1 MLDASLGM
9 CYSQRFPDIYGALKA
24 AVQSVHLGGVLS
36 TELCAP
42 LASLAS
48 SMGISSSSSTIL
60 CDREAAMGGRAVAD
74 RDLDLCW
81 ALARLDLASSSHY
94 KEELLLLP
102 AAASALFVCDRW
114 EKAGA
119 MYLPQ
124 FEAFQNNEHCI
135 QVALSRLLPVFF
147 VLSTCNLGGQLHT
160 DGGSSSSS
168 HDEQKSAT
176 DQAAKKKLFSC
187 CHQADRDDYR
197 SYVERY
203 LSLSAQ
209 ALLTQRE
216 IEASS
221 SSSHSSSNT
230 HIHFPHR
237 SMSALLE
244 YFVSLCP
251 SDVVHRGMLEKH
263 FTNYL
268 AHSDLVDVS
277 LGRHKHS
284 HALRPFAH
292 RSSSSAQEE
301 D

>member
-24 AVQSVHLGGVLS
+24 AVQSVHLSGVLS

-42 LASLAS
+42 LVSLAS
-48 SMGISSSSSTIL
+48 SMGIASSSSTIL
-60 CDREAAMGGRAVAD
+60 CDREATMGGGRAVAD

-81 ALARLDLASSSHY
+81 TLARLDLASNY

-102 AAASALFVCDRW
+102 AAASALFVCDKW
-114 EKAGA
+114 EKAAA

-135 QVALSRLLPVFF
+135 QVALSRLLPAFF
-147 VLSTCNLGGQLHT
+147 VLSTCNLGQLHI
-160 DGGSSSSS
+160 DDSGSN
-168 HDEQKSAT
+168 DEQKSMDYT
-176 DQAAKKKLFSC
+176 KLSS
-187 CHQADRDDYR
+187 HQTARDNYR

-203 LSLSAQ
+203 FSLSAQ

-221 SSSHSSSNT
+221 ST
-230 HIHFPHR
+230 AHFPHR

-251 SDVVHRGMLEKH
+251 SDDAGVVHRGMLEKH

-284 HALRPFAH
+284 HALRPFVH
-292 RSSSSAQEE
+292 RSSAQ
-301 D
+301 DDHPLD

>member
-24 AVQSVHLGGVLS
+24 AVQSVQVNGVLG
-36 TELCAP
+36 TELCTP

-60 CDREAAMGGRAVAD
+60 CDREAMGGRTVAD

-81 ALARLDLASSSHY
+81 ALARLDLASNSHY

-114 EKAGA
+114 EKAA
-119 MYLPQ
+119 VMYLPQ

-135 QVALSRLLPVFF
+135 QVALSRLLPAFF
-147 VLSTCNLGGQLHT
+147 VLSTCNLGQLNI
-160 DGGSSSSS
+160 DGSDSY
-168 HDEQKSAT
+168 DEQKS
-176 DQAAKKKLFSC
+176 DQAKKLSS
-187 CHQADRDDYR
+187 HQTARDDSR

-221 SSSHSSSNT
+221 SST
-230 HIHFPHR
+230 HFPHR
-237 SMSALLE
+237 SMSVLLE

-251 SDVVHRGMLEKH
+251 SDVIHRGMLEKH

-284 HALRPFAH
+284 HTLHPFVH
-292 RSSSSAQEE
+292 RSAQE
-301 D
+301 DSTL